1 MVSHVKLQQLMRKQ
15 ELLNERRRKQEA
27 KLRESIKATSSELR
41 DINKQI
47 EEEKYAVLIRLLRET
62 GLPLDNTPL
71 IIGIALEA
79 KDMMDSTDESV
90 RTAAINKY
98 TDRYLAF
105 QTARARAVQAAPAP
119 PTEESAEEPH
129 LDNAP
134 ADSPTRYYAEG
145 MG

>member
-15 ELLNERRRKQEA
+15 ELLNARRRKQEA

-41 DINKQI
+41 DLNKQI

-79 KDMMDSTDESV
+79 KEMMDSADESV

-105 QTARARAVQAAPAP
+105 QAARQAVQPSPQCVPAESSEPANP
-119 PTEESAEEPH
+119 PS
-129 LDNAP
+129 
-134 ADSPTRYYAEG
+134 DSPTLYYEE

>member
-90 RTAAINKY
+90 RTATINKY

-105 QTARARAVQAAPAP
+105 QETRQSVQPAP
-119 PTEESAEEPH
+119 QCVPAEASEPA
-129 LDNAP
+129 NPP
-134 ADSPTRYYAEG
+134 ADSPTLYYEE

>member
-1 MVSHVKLQQLMRKQ
+1 M
-15 ELLNERRRKQEA
+15 NERRRKQEA

-62 GLPLDNTPL
+62 GLSLDNTPV

-79 KDMMDSTDESV
+79 KEMMDSADEAV

-98 TDRYLAF
+98 TGRYLAF
-105 QTARARAVQAAPAP
+105 QASRQAVQATQSPPQYVPA
-119 PTEESAEEPH
+119 EAAEPA
-129 LDNAP
+129 NPP
-134 ADSPTRYYAEG
+134 ADSPARYYAEG